1 MIPYP
6 NINPIIV
13 QIGPLALRWYGLMY
27 LIGLTSAYFFIRSRV
42 TKQRLP
48 MSADHVYDMIVFGAL
63 GVFLGGRLG
72 YVLFYNLPYYLQNPL
87 KIVAVWEGG
96 MVALLNQQTRQE
108 AMGVDEETWR
118 THDDD
123 KINAVIQQKHKD
135 MPLDEVLKTFRDTHQ
150 RLVAKIQSLSDED
163 LERPYSY
170 YQSHSKR
177 ETPVWHFIVGN
188 TYMHYQAHKPWI
200 AAIVSDGQ
208 ERSE

>member
-1 MIPYP
+1 MVDNTPFSKAELLRRIESGWNDFNPY
-6 NINPIIV
+6 
-13 QIGPLALRWYGLMY
+13 LDS
-27 LIGLTSAYFFIRSRV
+27 LTPAQL
-42 TKQRLP
+42 TQPTDAAGWTAK
-48 MSADHVYDMIVFGAL
+48 DHVIHL
-63 GVFLGGRLG
+63 
-72 YVLFYNLPYYLQNPL
+72 
-87 KIVAVWEGG
+87 AVWEGG
-96 MVALLNQQTRQE
+96 MVALLNQQPRQE